1 MHLTALATAAALVL
15 GASPAPVA
23 APVAAPASKLTL
35 LFTADNWG
43 ELAPCG

>member
-1 MHLTALATAAALVL
+1 MTLNVLAALAALAL
-15 GASPAPVA
+15 GASAPAPA
-23 APVAAPASKLTL
+23 AAPASKLTL

>member
-1 MHLTALATAAALVL
+1 MPNARLAAAAALWL
-15 GASPAPVA
+15 LALPAAAASVPAPKV
-23 APVAAPASKLTL
+23 TL

>member
-1 MHLTALATAAALVL
+1 MSLNVLAAAAAMAL
-15 GASPAPVA
+15 GA
-23 APVAAPASKLTL
+23 AAPAPPAPKLTL

>member
-1 MHLTALATAAALVL
+1 MSPSALAAAAAIALCA
-15 GASPAPVA
+15 ASAP
-23 APVAAPASKLTL
+23 KLTL

>member
-1 MHLTALATAAALVL
+1 MPLLTALAAAAALTL
-15 GASPAPVA
+15 GA
-23 APVAAPASKLTL
+23 AAPAPTPAAKLTL

>member
-1 MHLTALATAAALVL
+1 MTLPVLAALAALAA
-15 GASPAPVA
+15 GA
-23 APVAAPASKLTL
+23 AAPAPKLTL